1 MRVTQTQTNF
11 WGGQIAVKSQGF
23 VDEELYSK
31 SVQELTNFVVTPNG
45 GIARRPG
52 TQYIARTK
60 PNAVGVGKEANAVKL
75 IPFTIGFGSSN
86 NYILEFGVYQPEVAI
101 TSVTTGDNLFTVSGG
116 HGLSSYDVIQL
127 EATTLPTGASANT
140 DYHVLVLNSTQF
152 KICTTA
158 ANVTST
164 TVVGLSGSLSAGK
177 ISSRGYIRFYKDKAQ
192 LALSSKPYEL
202 TTPYNTTAKVNSI
215 RFIQSASYL
224 FLVSPDVPPQQLVY
238 TSDTSWALSEI
249 SFYDGPYF
257 NSQELADGTAS
268 TVTMSISGSPT
279 LPTGINQTGWVGE
292 CDNAYYWSGVG
303 DSNPAPTDNLQTF
316 SFLQNKNHGLQDGI
330 KVNLSGI
337 TLVVSVSASSPA
349 SPTGG
354 DLSDPWDADKS
365 PTSDPSTHADVNPSA
380 TSGSG
385 NKSSLKASIT
395 TDGNGNPT
403 ITITTMGTGY
413 DPTETI
419 TFTDPGSTS
428 ETATMTLNS
437 AHPSNGDFFA
447 TQCTANTFKL
457 TSAVGDAPVDFGHNQ
472 KPTVKA
478 YFYRKNSTVR
488 LTQSGTGVWT
498 NQATD
503 GGRLFRINTL
513 GNEQIYWGHVQIDT
527 IDPDGDNANEADCTA
542 KTDIPV
548 SFTSNLRDW
557 KLGQWYTE
565 NYPHFVSL
573 FQQRLVFARVD
584 HSPQTV
590 FFSQTNDFYNF
601 GPSESLGSATG
612 QTTASG
618 ASIIGEQVLAF
629 NAMTFTFDSG
639 TVDEIQFLVPQEKL
653 LAGTTGGIYA
663 VYGSEQDLTITPTNF
678 TVRRE
683 GTQPAEKTVNAVAVD
698 ENVLYVEGSGIK
710 VRLINFGK
718 ATAGEKSFDITIR
731 ANDILSDKGKQIMAT
746 SIPNYANWIRD
757 GNGAISC
764 VTYIPQNTIL
774 AWHKHQI
781 AGSYDYTNTRGGDP
795 TGHLTTDQT
804 NAVVVDM
811 GTIPYDDQDQLWM
824 VVRRTIPTVDGD
836 KSHTII
842 ETIEV
847 MENWMKEETIDKSRF
862 MDGHVVATTATSV
875 SGLNHLEGLT
885 VKLLGDGSQLDDV
898 AVSSGSAASG
908 ASSNYTTLVS
918 GLGYESKLVTL
929 PVALGPRG
937 NVRIGNK
944 KRIHRA
950 WVKVYRTPNIQYGI
964 YPASVSEGTLTEMVT
979 RTFSDEYGD
988 PPTLVTGVQELVPSN
1003 QGFTDAQFQIQIS
1016 DSMPTNILAIELD
1029 YETNDN

>member
-23 VDEELYSK
+23 VDEELYGK
-31 SVQELTNFVVTPNG
+31 SLQELTNFVVTPNG
-45 GIARRPG
+45 GLARRPG

-75 IPFTIGFGSSN
+75 IPFTIGFGSEN
-86 NYILEFGVYQPEVAI
+86 NYVLEFGVYQPEVTI
-101 TSVTTGDNLFTVSGG
+101 TSVTTASDLFTVSGG

-127 EATTLPTGASANT
+127 EATTLPTGVSANT
-140 DYHVLVLNSTQF
+140 DYHVLKINDTTF

-164 TVVGLSGSLSAGK
+164 TVVGLSGSPASVK
-177 ISSRGYIRFYKDKAQ
+177 VSSRGYLRFYKNKAQ

-202 TTPYNTTAKVNSI
+202 TTPYNTSAKVNSI

-268 TVTMSISGSPT
+268 TVTMSISGTAS
-279 LPTGINQTGWVGE
+279 LPTGINETGWVGE
-292 CDNAYYWSGVG
+292 CDNGYFWSGVG

-316 SFLQNKNHGLQDGI
+316 SFLQKKNHGLQDGM
-330 KVNLSGI
+330 KVQVSGI
-337 TLVVSVSASSPA
+337 TSAVSVSASSPQTVSSVTNWQA
-349 SPTGG
+349 DQSHTGQ
-354 DLSDPWDADKS
+354 
-365 PTSDPSTHADVNPSA
+365 NPDQ
-380 TSGSG
+380 TSGDG
-385 NKSSLKASIT
+385 NLSTLIASIT
-395 TDGNGNPT
+395 TDGNGTPT
-403 ITITTMGTGY
+403 ITITTMGTGF
-413 DPTETI
+413 DPTDTI
-419 TFTDPGSTS
+419 RFTDPGSTS
-428 ETATMTLNS
+428 NTATITLNS

-478 YFYRKNSTVR
+478 YFYRKNSAVT
-488 LTQSGTGVWT
+488 LTQSGAGVWT
-498 NQATD
+498 DTATD
-503 GGRLFRINTL
+503 AGRLFRINTL
-513 GNEQIYWGHVQIDT
+513 GNEQIYWGHVT
-527 IDPDGDNANEADCTA
+527 INTISTHAASCTA
-542 KTDIPV
+542 QTDIPV

-557 KLGQWYTE
+557 KLGQWYAG

-590 FFSQTNDFYNF
+590 YFSQTNDFYNF

-618 ASIIGEQVLAF
+618 ASVIGEQVLSF

-663 VYGSEQDLTITPTNF
+663 VYGSEQDLTITPINF

-683 GTQPAEKTVNAVAVD
+683 GTQPAEKEVNAVAVD
-698 ENVLYVEGSGIK
+698 ENVLYVEGSGVK

-718 ATAGEKSFDITIR
+718 ATAGEKSFDVTIR
-731 ANDILSDKGKQIMAT
+731 ANDILENKGKQIIAT

-757 GNGAISC
+757 GNGSISC
-764 VTYIPQNTIL
+764 VTYIPQNATI

-781 AGSYDYTNTRGGDP
+781 GGSYDYTNTRGGDP
-795 TGHLTTDQT
+795 TGFLTSNQT
-804 NAVVVDM
+804 HAVVVDM
-811 GTIPYDDQDQLWM
+811 ATIPYQDQDQLWM
-824 VVRRTIPTVDGD
+824 VVRRTIPTADEGN
-836 KSHTII
+836 SHTII

-847 MENWMKEETIDKSRF
+847 MENWMKEETIDASRF
-862 MDGHVVATTATSV
+862 MDGHVVASSATSV
-875 SGLNHLEGLT
+875 SGLNHLEGIT

-898 AVSSGSAASG
+898 TVASGAAASG
-908 ASSNYTTLVS
+908 ASSNYTTLV
-918 GLGYESKLVTL
+918 GGIGYQSKLVTL
-929 PVALGPRG
+929 PVAIGPGG
-937 NVRIGNK
+937 NARIGNK
-944 KRIHRA
+944 KRIHKA
-950 WVKVYRTPNIQYGI
+950 WIKLYRTPNIKYGI
-964 YPASVSEGTLTEMVT
+964 YPASDSDDTLSELVT
-979 RTFSDEYGD
+979 RTVSDEYGD
-988 PPTLVTGVQELVPSN
+988 PPTLLTGIQELIPVN
-1003 QGFTDAQFQIQIS
+1003 QGYTDAQFQIEMN